1 MLRFLFILL
10 LILNGLAVA
19 AVSGWLALPTQH
31 GEPERI
37 RNQLNPERIRL
48 LTRDGRDLAAAT
60 TPPAQN
66 DTPPESTT
74 TAPADSPIC
83 TAWSALSADDA
94 DKLESRLIAAG
105 LSPRRSGAEAPG
117 ATWWV
122 RLPPQGSRD
131 LAERKAK
138 ELRGLGISDLFIV
151 QEAGPNQFAIS
162 LGIFK
167 TESAANQ
174 LLNQL
179 RTRGVRSA
187 SVEIRGGGG
196 TQYRIEVTAPSAR
209 ISAVESNDTAHR
221 TNCLL

>member
-1 MLRFLFILL
+1 MFMLRFLFILL
-10 LILNGLAVA
+10 LILNGLAFA
-19 AVSGWLALPTQH
+19 AVYGWLELPAQQ

-48 LTRDGRDLAAAT
+48 LARDGRDLPVIADPVQST
-60 TPPAQN
+60 K
-66 DTPPESTT
+66 PPESTT
-74 TAPADSPIC
+74 TAAADSAIC
-83 TAWSALSADDA
+83 VAWSALSTDDA
-94 DKLESRLIAAG
+94 DKLESRLVAAG
-105 LSPRRSGAEAPG
+105 LSPRRSSTETPG
-117 ATWWV
+117 TTWWV
-122 RLPPQGSRD
+122 RVPPQGSRD

-167 TESAANQ
+167 TEAAANQ

-187 SVEIRGGGG
+187 SVEMRGSGA
-196 TQYRIEVTAPSAR
+196 QYRIEVTAPSAR
-209 ISAVESNDTAHR
+209 IAAVEDNNTAHR